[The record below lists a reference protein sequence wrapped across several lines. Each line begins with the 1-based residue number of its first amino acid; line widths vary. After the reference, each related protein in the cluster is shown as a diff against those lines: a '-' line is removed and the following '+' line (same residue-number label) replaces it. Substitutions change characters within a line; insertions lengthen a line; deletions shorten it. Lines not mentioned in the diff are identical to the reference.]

1 MEELQPWK
9 QIVDEQGNRLV
20 AFSNV
25 YLKKSDCT
33 VGECNIGS
41 LVTDSYVHA
50 VSVEVRSC
58 GFIYLTVEFAPQ
70 WVGAAEPGSWTYASM
85 AITNSGGIRT
95 DLTKGCKSEWF

>member
-1 MEELQPWK
+1 MHLSCFTDPEIVEELQPWK
-9 QIVDEQGNRLV
+9 KIVDEQGNRLV

-50 VSVEVRSC
+50 VRSALW
-58 GFIYLTVEFAPQ
+58 FSIMDKSKLTLSA
-70 WVGAAEPGSWTYASM
+70 VG
-85 AITNSGGIRT
+85 
-95 DLTKGCKSEWF
+95 GCS